1 MAWIENIL
9 NFTDSYYK
17 ATSSEGDQLEYLV
30 PFPPEYNSTMK
41 AYWTT
46 DVIVLDPSCIWQTP
60 MTARY
65 VNESLPVINDESPI
79 YEFTWDVTLAES
91 NLTVSIP
98 NDSFG
103 MFLLSNIFMCLY
115 DISVS
120 ESGNISGMGGV
131 ITGTVLTFVCE
142 NRSSD
147 FKVPVDGSVLFV
159 IDQVDLGFF
168 NYAPTIPVNL
178 SSVPTYEFP
187 SRDVLAFLL
196 CTPHA
201 SIQTRQVRATGNG
214 NLTLGEPQQNQGNI
228 DFHQANYLLSF
239 VLLDITR
246 SGIISHSVQVGTD
259 LVQAFL
265 FGQPAV
271 VSDDS
276 YQLAP
281 LTNITAMYKKL
292 ISSAVKTYLSGGLD
306 TANVPGGYTE
316 EQMVFTSSLGH
327 VFASLI
333 LFLFLTIILV
343 AAQFR
348 KRRAAFTFV
357 NVAAALADSDVPQKC
372 VEMTQFKALGSG
384 EGKVLKLVTTGD
396 GQLNCAYQSI
406 V

>member
-1 MAWIENIL
+1 MAWVENIL

-46 DVIVLDPSCIWQTP
+46 DVVVLDPSCIWQTP

-159 IDQVDLGFF
+159 IDQLDLGFF

-281 LTNITAMYKKL
+281 QIGRA
-292 ISSAVKTYLSGGLD
+292 
-306 TANVPGGYTE
+306 
-316 EQMVFTSSLGH
+316 H
-327 VFASLI
+327 V
-333 LFLFLTIILV
+333 
-343 AAQFR
+343 
-348 KRRAAFTFV
+348 
-357 NVAAALADSDVPQKC
+357 
-372 VEMTQFKALGSG
+372 
-384 EGKVLKLVTTGD
+384 
-396 GQLNCAYQSI
+396 
-406 V
+406 